1 MSAEAETGAMK
12 RPGLMRILP
21 FVAAGLL
28 LAGVAVAWPR
38 GLRNGPG
45 LWMAWIN
52 IALMLTLAALALN
65 YGWRLWRQREEPRPG
80 SRLRAKLVMALVGM
94 LLIPSM
100 IVQIS
105 ATQMVERGL
114 NVWFDVR
121 VDTLLDRALSLARG
135 FYGRV
140 ESDLKHDLLAYVA
153 DAELLQALGPP
164 ADYAALSRRLE
175 AIQTRTGW
183 QRLQLF
189 GPSEQLL
196 GGVEESGLEAL
207 ENARLDENAKLAM
220 TLGRVITEPK
230 TEGDREVV
238 VGYAPLQGAHGVVG
252 LLRAEVRLPSGVV
265 HDARAVEADYRSY
278 RELERNRQAIQG
290 LFMHGMLLITL
301 LVVMVAGVVALV
313 FARRLTAPIG
323 RLAGALHR
331 ITEGDLNVAISETS
345 SDELG
350 SLARSFNRMAARLR
364 ENVAALK
371 RAQEELTEALN
382 SSRARRQILET
393 LLANLQTGVLLLD
406 DDGRIRLLNEAMR
419 ELLQLPAGW
428 IPGKD
433 AVRQCHGR
441 LHEVG
446 RFIEELRHQEQE
458 RLQRELDVTVGRKTL
473 HILARGVR
481 LRVEGAEELSGYL
494 IVMDDVSS
502 LAEAQRHR
510 AWAEVAR
517 RLAHEIKNPLTP
529 IKLAAERLER
539 RFAREVG
546 DDEVFHACTRTII
559 GQVERLQR
567 LITDF
572 STLARLPRPRI
583 GEVSLAR
590 LMREMGE
597 LYAPYPNVA
606 VEPFAGEA
614 TCMCDADQV
623 RQVLINLLDNAIA
636 ATREA
641 GGQVRV
647 WAEVADD
654 RACFHVED
662 TGEGI
667 AEDKR
672 DQVFEPY
679 YSTKEEGSGL
689 GLAIA
694 WRIAQEHGGELA
706 LLSAARPTHFR
717 LALPLTA
724 HVMEAA

>member
-1 MSAEAETGAMK
+1 M
-12 RPGLMRILP
+12 MRVLP

-28 LAGVAVAWPR
+28 LTGVVVAWPR
-38 GLRNGPG
+38 GLASGPG

-52 IALMLTLAALALN
+52 IGLMLALAALALH

-114 NVWFDVR
+114 NLWFDVR

-140 ESDLKHDLLAYVA
+140 EGDLKHDLLAYVA
-153 DAELLQALGPP
+153 DPALLRALEPP
-164 ADYAALSRRLE
+164 VDYAALNRRLE
-175 AIQTRTGW
+175 EIQTRTGW

-189 GPSEQLL
+189 DASEQLL

-207 ENARLDENAKLAM
+207 ESGHLDENAKLAM
-220 TLGRVITEPK
+220 TLGRVITEPR
-230 TEGDREVV
+230 TEGGREVV
-238 VGYAPLQGAHGVVG
+238 VGYAPLQGAHGVAG
-252 LLRAEVRLPSGVV
+252 LLRAEVRLPAGVV
-265 HDARAVEADYRSY
+265 RDARAVEADYRSY

-331 ITEGDLNVAISETS
+331 VTEGDLNVAISES
-345 SDELG
+345 SGDELG

-364 ENVAALK
+364 ENVAALQ
-371 RAQEELTEALN
+371 RAQQELTEALN

-406 DDGRIRLLNEAMR
+406 EDGRIRLLNEAMR

-433 AVRQCHGR
+433 AARQCHGR

-458 RLQRELDVTVGRKTL
+458 RLQREFNVSVGRRTL
-473 HILARGVR
+473 HVLARGVR
-481 LRVEGAEELSGYL
+481 LRMEGAGELSGHL

-546 DDEVFHACTRTII
+546 DDAVFHACTRTII

-567 LITDF
+567 LIADF
-572 STLARLPRPRI
+572 STLARLPRPRLA
-583 GEVSLAR
+583 EVNLAR
-590 LMREMGE
+590 LMREMAD
-597 LYAPYPNVA
+597 LYAPYPNVSVA
-606 VEPFAGEA
+606 SFSGDEA
-614 TCMCDADQV
+614 CLCDGDQV
-623 RQVLINLLDNAIA
+623 RQVLVNLLDNAIA
-636 ATREA
+636 ATRET
-641 GGQVRV
+641 GGEVRV
-647 WAEVADD
+647 WAKAEDGRVH
-654 RACFHVED
+654 FHVED
-662 TGEGI
+662 SGEGI

-672 DQVFEPY
+672 EQVFEPY
-679 YSTKEEGSGL
+679 YSTKEDGSGL

-706 LLSAARPTHFR
+706 LLSASRPTHFC
-717 LALPLTA
+717 LTLPLTA